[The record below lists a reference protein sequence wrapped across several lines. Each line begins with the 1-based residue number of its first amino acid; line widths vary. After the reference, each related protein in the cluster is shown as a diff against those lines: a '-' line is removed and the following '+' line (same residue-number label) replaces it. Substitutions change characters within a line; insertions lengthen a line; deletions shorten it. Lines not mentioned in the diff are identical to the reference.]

1 MGNGMLPRKSY
12 RSAGSVAHGTAL
24 PDLHTQM
31 RGKLLDESTHP
42 QRAPHERFDAIWEY
56 PLEGHSKD
64 MGKSSALL
72 VICRWIRGRE
82 RFLLPLAGQGL
93 LFLFGLL
100 AKYFIFL
107 RD

>member
-1 MGNGMLPRKSY
+1 MGCFLAKVTAARDPLPTVLPFRICIRKCVENYSTKA
-12 RSAGSVAHGTAL
+12 RIRKGHLTSVLTLSGS
-24 PDLHTQM
+24 
-31 RGKLLDESTHP
+31 
-42 QRAPHERFDAIWEY
+42 I
-56 PLEGHSKD
+56 HSKD

-93 LFLFGLL
+93 LFLFGRL